1 MLWQSRHCQT
11 GSKST
16 LFVRRVELVFSRLT
30 LFMYLRSCWNV
41 RRKPI
46 RYTKNKDKSTKTR
59 TENPRFTSYMRYSRL
74 EATFVSAVWDLKEDI
89 DFGPVAQFAWCR
101 GEGRVLNRR
110 FCQQVF
116 FEKRCDVIRV
126 TWLTRPCGLFTL
138 WIRCQRVF
146 MFSSFLP
153 AALKISRFH
162 YTNDLIT
169 LFGMVKKREIGEYQW
184 LVRTC
189 ADFRTLID
197 SSQRKQ

>member
-1 MLWQSRHCQT
+1 MFDASR
-11 GSKST
+11 S
-16 LFVRRVELVFSRLT
+16 
-30 LFMYLRSCWNV
+30 
-41 RRKPI
+41 
-46 RYTKNKDKSTKTR
+46 DKQRTKTR
-59 TENPRFTSYMRYSRL
+59 AQRQEHKDKNRKPQIHLVHAVQPFGGNICQRRVGSEGGYRL
-74 EATFVSAVWDLKEDI
+74 WASSTIRVVQGGGSGFKSAVLPASIFWK
-89 DFGPVAQFAWCR
+89 
-101 GEGRVLNRR
+101 
-110 FCQQVF
+110 
-116 FEKRCDVIRV
+116 KCDVIRV

-189 ADFRTLID
+189 AYFRTLID